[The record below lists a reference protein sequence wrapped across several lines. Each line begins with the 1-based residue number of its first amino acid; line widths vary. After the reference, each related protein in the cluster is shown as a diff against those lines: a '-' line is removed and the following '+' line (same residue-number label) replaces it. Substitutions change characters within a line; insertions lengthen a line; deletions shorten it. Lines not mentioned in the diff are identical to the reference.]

1 MQEPFDVLVGDTT
14 YAVFPEEENTYTIF
28 KDGKEYARLQRD
40 TDQQWSKLD
49 LETDLPV
56 FKEDKEIE
64 YIGQAID
71 DYKEEDDDE

>member
-1 MQEPFDVLVGDTT
+1 MQEPFDILVGDTI